1 MEEASKTLTQNS
13 FISHVFKFDDD
24 TKSDLM
30 NIAQYVAIALIPT
43 ALLHYLVDSI
53 VPKLDESKG
62 NIELVIE
69 VLGEF
74 FIILFGLF
82 FIHRIVEYIPTYSGK
97 PLGAMNIFSIM
108 LLFILSRH
116 EEENSKVKL
125 LINRAEELWNG
136 VEKKNENEKKE
147 KNPVVNVAKNN
158 LPNSMPTHQT
168 SRADYVGSHNRL
180 LPEPP
185 TQMHTGGHGASNS
198 MYQQQNSPG
207 DRPMMEP
214 MAANDGFGGFTKF

>member
-1 MEEASKTLTQNS
+1 MEEASKTISQNS

-30 NIAQYVAIALIPT
+30 NIAQYVAVALIPT
-43 ALLHYLVDSI
+43 ALLHYLVNSI

-62 NIELVIE
+62 NIELLIE
-69 VLGEF
+69 VFGEF

-116 EEENSKVKL
+116 EEENSKVKM

-136 VEKKNENEKKE
+136 VEKQNEKDNKKE
-147 KNPVVNVAKNN
+147 KNPVVNVSKNN
-158 LPNSMPTHQT
+158 LPNAMPTHQS

-185 TQMHTGGHGASNS
+185 TQMHTGGHGASNN
-198 MYQQQNSPG
+198 MYQQGSPG
-207 DRPMMEP
+207 GQPMMEP